1 MIRNLRIIAI
11 IAAIA
16 LLFCGCNKTSPDDTS
31 TTDAPTQSTSANNQ
45 KFSADGMVTVGG
57 ETVVVDG
64 DNGFAEPTLG
74 FGLVYTDT
82 LKKLMPDNFGFSV
95 VGSSTVLAM
104 YVPDALLDIISDT
117 NATEEQLQEA
127 YSRYYQCFAIV
138 RVMDEIGDEG
148 KSLLPQL
155 REIYANEVSAAK
167 LDGVEYIYFYN
178 DVYDD
183 PDLSESERE
192 DVAAL
197 TAGMADLKDN
207 IIAFLPE
214 IAKGV
219 SFASF
224 DTTALSGEVVTQDIF
239 AQSKVT
245 MVNIWATWCNPCLD
259 ELPDIQ
265 DMMDELPEGANVI
278 SICLDANTDM
288 ELALEIVDTYGLEF
302 MVLVPDESIENNV
315 LRYTEAV
322 PATYFVD
329 SSGNIVGQPIVGAP
343 VDPKDMYIGR
353 LEEILAAMPES

>member
-1 MIRNLRIIAI
+1 MRKLKIIAI
-11 IAAIA
+11 IAAVA
-16 LLFCGCNKTSPDDTS
+16 LLFCGCNKTSPDDTNQPD
-31 TTDAPTQSTSANNQ
+31 TPTQSTHEVDQ
-45 KFSADGMVTVGG
+45 KFSADGMVTIGG

-64 DNGFAEPTLG
+64 SNGFAEPSLG
-74 FGLVYTDT
+74 FGLVYSDI
-82 LKKLMPDNFGFSV
+82 LQKLIPDNFGFSV

-117 NATEEQLQEA
+117 NAAEEQLQEA

-155 REIYANEVSAAK
+155 RELYTNEVSAAK
-167 LDGVEYIYFYN
+167 LEGVEYIYFYN
-178 DVYDD
+178 DTYDD
-183 PDLSESERE
+183 PGLSESERE

-197 TAGMADLKDN
+197 AAGMAGLKDN

-214 IAKGV
+214 TANGV
-219 SFASF
+219 SFEAF
-224 DTTALSGEVVTQDIF
+224 DTTALTGEVVTQDIF

-302 MVLVPDESIENNV
+302 KVLIPDENIENNV

-329 SSGNIVGQPIVGAP
+329 SSGKIIGQPIVGAP
-343 VDPKDMYIGR
+343 VDPKAMYIGR
-353 LEEILAAMPES
+353 MEEILAAMPES

>member
-1 MIRNLRIIAI
+1 MKKSIKILAVL
-11 IAAIA
+11 AAIA
-16 LLFCGCNKTSPDDTS
+16 LLFCGCNKTSTNDTDL
-31 TTDAPTQSTSANNQ
+31 TDTPAQSIPADSQ
-45 KFSADGMVTVGG
+45 KFSTEGMMTVGG

-64 DNGFAEPTLG
+64 NNGFAEPSLG
-74 FGLVYTDT
+74 FGLVYSDI
-82 LKKLMPDNFGFSV
+82 LQKLIPDNFGFSV

-104 YVPDALLDIISDT
+104 YVPDVLLDIISDAD
-117 NATEEQLQEA
+117 ATEEQLQEA

-155 REIYANEVSAAK
+155 RELYANEVSAAK

-178 DVYDD
+178 DFYDD
-183 PDLSESERE
+183 PGLSESERE

-197 TAGMADLKDN
+197 TAGMAGLKDN
-207 IIAFLPE
+207 IIAFMPE
-214 IAKGV
+214 TAKGV
-219 SFASF
+219 SFAAF
-224 DTTALSGEVVTQDIF
+224 ETTALTGEAVTQDIF
-239 AQSKVT
+239 AESKVT

-288 ELALEIVDTYGLEF
+288 ELALEIADVSGLEF
-302 MVLVPDESIENNV
+302 LVLIPDVNLQNNV

-329 SSGNIVGQPIVGAP
+329 SSGKIIGRPIVGAP
-343 VDPKDMYIGR
+343 YDPKATYIAR
-353 LEEILAAMPES
+353 MEEILASMEN